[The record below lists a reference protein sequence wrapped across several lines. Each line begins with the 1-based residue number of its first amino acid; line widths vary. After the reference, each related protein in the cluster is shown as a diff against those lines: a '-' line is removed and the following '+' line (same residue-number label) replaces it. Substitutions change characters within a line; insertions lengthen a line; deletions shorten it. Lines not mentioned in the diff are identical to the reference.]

1 MIPGSDRIPG
11 NLITAESATKVL
23 PNTRF
28 EVSAKL
34 KLSRLSTLAQE
45 TQPSL
50 IRLFDDDGNW
60 EEDGPLTV
68 VTG

>member
-11 NLITAESATKVL
+11 SRSTAESATKAV

-34 KLSRLSTLAQE
+34 KLSRLSTVGRRH
-45 TQPSL
+45 SL
-50 IRLFDDDGNW
+50 VEDGN
-60 EEDGPLTV
+60 
-68 VTG
+68 